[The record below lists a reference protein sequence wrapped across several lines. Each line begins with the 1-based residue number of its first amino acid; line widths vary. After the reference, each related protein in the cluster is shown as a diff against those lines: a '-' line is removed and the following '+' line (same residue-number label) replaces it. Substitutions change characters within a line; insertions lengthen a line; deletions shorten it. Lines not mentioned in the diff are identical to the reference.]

1 MGGAFDILKQ
11 LKALNDYV
19 DNAPQPSDTA
29 PRAPGAASAGSAKNF
44 SRADH
49 VHPIQTTV
57 ETASKLAASRTV
69 SLTGAVTGAGSF
81 DGSANLSIDT
91 ELSGLDASKITSGT
105 LPVTRGGTGR
115 TDGKAIALA
124 SSRTISLAGAVTGSV
139 SFDGSK
145 AVSINTTL
153 SGFDASKITSGT
165 IDIGRIPAAALE
177 RLVVVADVAALLKL
191 KSTDV
196 QTGDTVQITAASSI
210 NGVSYPAKAMFRVT
224 DGAVFTGSQTEQTVS
239 GALVVYTA
247 GAAASVPWSGVTGKP
262 STFAPS
268 AHDHSAD
275 NITSGTLATVRGG
288 TGRTDGKAAALATAR
303 TISLTG
309 DVTGS
314 ASFDGS
320 KNVSITAKRKNATTQ
335 HSASGTRSSVIAA
348 NADYTVPSYIVG
360 SGHLKVYL
368 DGVMCAGGDNADTC
382 TYKEVGTSGSAS
394 TLIRFYQDIPA
405 TMDVLVTV

>member
-1 MGGAFDILKQ
+1 MGGAFDILRQ

-44 SRADH
+44 SRTDH

-69 SLTGAVTGAGSF
+69 SLTGAVTGSGSF
-81 DGSANLSIDT
+81 DGSADLSIDA
-91 ELSGLDASKITSGT
+91 ELSDLDAAKITSGT
-105 LPVTRGGTGR
+105 LSVARGGTGR
-115 TDGKAIALA
+115 TDGKAVALA
-124 SSRTISLAGAVTGSV
+124 SSRTISLAGAVTGSA

-153 SGFDASKITSGT
+153 AGFDASKITSGT
-165 IDIGRIPAAALE
+165 IDIERIPAAALE
-177 RLVVVADVAALLKL
+177 RLVVVANVAALLAL
-191 KSTDV
+191 DSTDI

-210 NGVSYPAKAMFRVT
+210 AGVSYPANAMFRVT
-224 DGAVFTGSQTEQTVS
+224 NGAVFTGSQTESTVKA
-239 GALVVYTA
+239 GLVVYTA

-262 STFAPS
+262 STFAPA
-268 AHDHSAD
+268 AHEHSAAD
-275 NITSGTLATVRGG
+275 ITSGTLATARGG

-314 ASFDGS
+314 VSFDGS
-320 KNVSITAKRKNATTQ
+320 KNVSISVKKKNAAAQ
-335 HSASGTRSSVIAA
+335 FSAAGTRSGNIAA

-368 DGVMCAGGDNADTC
+368 DGVMCAGGTDADTC

>member
-1 MGGAFDILKQ
+1 MAGAFQILKQ
-11 LKALNDYV
+11 LKEASDYV
-19 DNAPQPSDTA
+19 ANAPQASTA
-29 PRAPGAASAGSAKNF
+29 APKAHGTAAPGV
-44 SRADH
+44 SRSYAREDH
-49 VHPIQTTV
+49 VHPKQTTV
-57 ETASKLAASRTV
+57 STASKLAAKRNIA
-69 SLTGAVTGAGSF
+69 LTGAVTGSADF
-81 DGSANLSIDT
+81 DGSAGISI
-91 ELSGLDASKITSGT
+91 AAT
-105 LPVTRGGTGR
+105 LT
-115 TDGKAIALA
+115 
-124 SSRTISLAGAVTGSV
+124 
-139 SFDGSK
+139 
-145 AVSINTTL
+145 
-153 SGFDASKITSGT
+153 GFDASKITSGT
-165 IDIGRIPAAALE
+165 IDIERIPAAALE

-210 NGVSYPAKAMFRVT
+210 DGVSYPAKAMFRVT

-275 NITSGTLATVRGG
+275 SITSGTLARRPWRNRAYRRQGRGPG
-288 TGRTDGKAAALATAR
+288 HSR

-320 KNVSITAKRKNATTQ
+320 KNVSITAKRKNASVQ
-335 HSASGTRSSVIAA
+335 LSAAGTRSSVIAA
-348 NADYTVPSYIVG
+348 NADYAVPSYIVG

-368 DGVMCAGGDNADTC
+368 DGVLCTGGDNADTC
-382 TYKEVGTSGSAS
+382 TYVELGPSGSAS

>member
-1 MGGAFDILKQ
+1 MAGAFQILKQ
-11 LKALNDYV
+11 LKEAGDYV
-19 DNAPQPSDTA
+19 ANAPQASTVAPKAHGTA
-29 PRAPGAASAGSAKNF
+29 APGV
-44 SRADH
+44 SRSYAREDH
-49 VHPIQTTV
+49 VHPKQTTV
-57 ETASKLAASRTV
+57 STASKLATKRNIA
-69 SLTGAVTGAGSF
+69 LTGAVTGSADF
-81 DGSANLSIDT
+81 DGSAGISI
-91 ELSGLDASKITSGT
+91 AAT
-105 LPVTRGGTGR
+105 LT
-115 TDGKAIALA
+115 
-124 SSRTISLAGAVTGSV
+124 
-139 SFDGSK
+139 
-145 AVSINTTL
+145 
-153 SGFDASKITSGT
+153 GFDASKITSGT
-165 IDIGRIPAAALE
+165 IDIERIPAAALE

-210 NGVSYPAKAMFRVT
+210 DGVSYPAKAMFRVT

-275 NITSGTLATVRGG
+275 NITSGTLAAVRGG
-288 TGRTDGKAAALATAR
+288 TGRTDGKAGALATAR

-320 KNVSITAKRKNATTQ
+320 KNVSITAKRKNASVQ
-335 HSASGTRSSVIAA
+335 LSAAGTRSSVIAA
-348 NADYTVPSYIVG
+348 NADYAVPSYIVD

-368 DGVMCAGGDNADTC
+368 DGVLCTGGDNADTC
-382 TYKEVGTSGSAS
+382 TYVELGPSGSAS
-394 TLIRFYQDIPA
+394 TLIRFYQDIPT
-405 TMDVLVTV
+405 TMDVLATV

>member
-1 MGGAFDILKQ
+1 MAGAFQILKQ
-11 LKALNDYV
+11 LKEASDYIA
-19 DNAPQPSDTA
+19 NAPQASTA
-29 PRAPGAASAGSAKNF
+29 APKAHGTAAPGV
-44 SRADH
+44 SRSYAREDH
-49 VHPIQTTV
+49 VHPKQTTV
-57 ETASKLAASRTV
+57 STASKLAAKRNIA
-69 SLTGAVTGAGSF
+69 LTGAVTGSADF
-81 DGSANLSIDT
+81 DGSAGISI
-91 ELSGLDASKITSGT
+91 AAT
-105 LPVTRGGTGR
+105 LT
-115 TDGKAIALA
+115 
-124 SSRTISLAGAVTGSV
+124 
-139 SFDGSK
+139 
-145 AVSINTTL
+145 
-153 SGFDASKITSGT
+153 GFDASKITSGT
-165 IDIGRIPAAALE
+165 IDIERIPAAALE

-275 NITSGTLATVRGG
+275 NITSGTLAAVRGG

-320 KNVSITAKRKNATTQ
+320 KNVSITAKRK
-335 HSASGTRSSVIAA
+335 SASVQLSAAGTRSSVIAA
-348 NADYTVPSYIVG
+348 NADYAVPSYVVG

-368 DGVMCAGGDNADTC
+368 DGVLCVGGDNADTC

-394 TLIRFYQDIPA
+394 VLIRFYQDIPT